1 MREAGAFCDAGYGN
15 APPLTTG
22 GRVFCVLFGLL
33 GLPLF
38 VVTAYGVGD
47 QLVDGFDALRVRL
60 YKGLFRRQATDAH
73 QSV

>member
-1 MREAGAFCDAGYGN
+1 MCDAGYGN

-22 GRVFCVLFGLL
+22 GRIFCVLFGLF

-38 VVTAYGVGD
+38 VVAVFGVGD
-47 QLVDGFDALRVRL
+47 QMVRVFDAMRVRL
-60 YKGLFRRQATDAH
+60 YKGLFRREATPAH